1 MFRLNKI
8 EYYFITEIEERE
20 VMSKRLNKYIA
31 IFYYIDKILIVLSE
45 TNEGIS
51 IISFSSIIGTLAG
64 IASASS
70 SLVFSFTAGIIKK
83 LLTHFRPMFHWCRDQ
98 VGGFYYEDIWKSPGE
113 EWHFASK
120 NQPPGLFI
128 NEILFTNG
136 LKTAKNKKKKHNE
149 IVKLAKRKLNSI
161 KTLISQAF

>member
-70 SLVFSFTAGIIKK
+70 SLAFSFTVAY
-83 LLTHFRPMFHWCRDQ
+83 LLL
-98 VGGFYYEDIWKSPGE
+98 Y
-113 EWHFASK
+113 
-120 NQPPGLFI
+120 
-128 NEILFTNG
+128 
-136 LKTAKNKKKKHNE
+136 
-149 IVKLAKRKLNSI
+149 
-161 KTLISQAF
+161 

>member
-45 TNEGIS
+45 TKEGIS
-51 IISFSSIIGTLAG
+51 IISFSNIIGTLAG

-83 LLTHFRPMFHWCRDQ
+83 LLTHFRPMFHWCINQ
-98 VGGFYYEDIWKSPGE
+98 VGGFYYHDIWKVLVE

-120 NQPPGLFI
+120 KQPPGLFI
-128 NEILFTNG
+128 NEVLVTNW
-136 LKTAKNKKKKHNE
+136 LKIAKNKKKKHNE
-149 IVKLAKRKLNSI
+149 IVKLAKRKLNSV

>member
-20 VMSKRLNKYIA
+20 AMSKRLNKYIA
-31 IFYYIDKILIVLSE
+31 IFYYIDKILIVLLE
-45 TNEGIS
+45 TKEGIF
-51 IISFSSIIGTLAG
+51 IVSFSSIIGTLART
-64 IASASS
+64 ASASS

-83 LLTHFRPMFHWCRDQ
+83 LLTHFRPMFHWCRSQ
-98 VGGFYYEDIWKSPGE
+98 VGGFYYQNVWNAPVE

-128 NEILFTNG
+128 NEILVTNG

-149 IVKLAKRKLNSI
+149 IVKLAKRKVNTI
-161 KTLISQAF
+161 KTLISQPF